1 MPKCVKQSGKKN
13 KLLDL
18 LLLCDILS
26 QSALFIYTLFSY
38 LLYLLLMCLITW
50 LQLHGRFFNCIEVL
64 LIYLI

>member
-26 QSALFIYTLFSY
+26 QSALFIYTLFFILTVSFINVFDN
-38 LLYLLLMCLITW
+38 MASAARQI
-50 LQLHGRFFNCIEVL
+50 F
-64 LIYLI
+64 